1 MNATTPQDVTSVEFL
16 FGKVIGIERVLLID
30 KHKDTIVEILEKIAL
45 VPEHKLLIVDSVPI
59 DLKSNN

>member
-1 MNATTPQDVTSVEFL
+1 MTSVEFL